1 MLYGTAL
8 QRAINPSEIFA
19 LMTVSNRRISR
30 GASRYLWRSV
40 LFLVVLVALGA
51 WFIQSLSDAFLTNPY
66 LNGAIVAVFLFGAA
80 YTLKALFSTLLDGRS
95 AGRAMA
101 VTSKTQRRELSPA
114 QADELL
120 LGDGWR
126 SSVGDFLHKVH
137 RVTSHGDPAA
147 SLPYLLDSLAARGDD
162 QRALVRYLAGA
173 LILLGLIGTFYG
185 LLLTITGVRDVIGA
199 LAVDQATDVMTLV
212 GQFKERLAAPLGGM
226 GTSFSASL
234 FGLIGALALGFLEL
248 QLFHAQNDHHAQ
260 LEALVVSDLV
270 PLWQPVVTV
279 TAQTEAISPR
289 HLAALLQ
296 ATTDR
301 LERVA
306 ATTEYM
312 ANRGEGI
319 TRVAEQVARLGESIE
334 SLRAALQNIE
344 NDRTADLRHELR
356 TIARLLDRQGHDPAA
371 TAVARGTGHAPTA

>member
-1 MLYGTAL
+1 
-8 QRAINPSEIFA
+8 
-19 LMTVSNRRISR
+19 MTVSNRRASR
-30 GASRYLWRSV
+30 GAARYLWRSL
-40 LFLVVLVALGA
+40 LFLAVLVVLGVLFHQPLIA
-51 WFIQSLSDAFLTNPY
+51 AFLTNPY

-80 YTLKALFSTLLDGRS
+80 YTLKAMLGVWLDVRST
-95 AGRAMA
+95 GRAA
-101 VTSKTQRRELSPA
+101 GITLKAQRRELPPT

-120 LGDGWR
+120 LGGGWR
-126 SSVGDFLHKVH
+126 RNVGDFLHKVH

-185 LLLTITGVRDVIGA
+185 LLLTIAGVREVIGA
-199 LAVDQATDVMTLV
+199 LAADQATDVMTLI
-212 GQFKERLAAPLGGM
+212 GHFKERLAAPLGGM

-234 FGLIGALALGFLEL
+234 FGLLGALALGFLEL

-319 TRVAEQVARLGESIE
+319 TRVAEQVARLGEAIE
-334 SLRAALQNIE
+334 SLRATLQNIE

-356 TIARLLDRQGHDPAA
+356 TIARLLDGQ
-371 TAVARGTGHAPTA
+371 ARGIPSSSSRADSHAPTA